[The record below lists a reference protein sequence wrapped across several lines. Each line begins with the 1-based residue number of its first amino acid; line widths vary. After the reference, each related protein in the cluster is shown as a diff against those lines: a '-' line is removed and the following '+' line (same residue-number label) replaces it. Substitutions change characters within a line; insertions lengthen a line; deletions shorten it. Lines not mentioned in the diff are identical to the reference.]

1 VNRLTVRA
9 AMSECGYG
17 ALNPR
22 LAGITI
28 EMGEAR
34 NAAQACS
41 KTFRGQFPPQRHSPG
56 ERYLIQL
63 IAYVRISV
71 FNEFAGALVK
81 AATLLVLFAATF
93 PFIYYLITIWSAIH
107 FFGRRRP
114 DRNVSFTPP
123 VSNLKPIRGI
133 DPDAYENFASLCR
146 QNYPEFEL
154 LFCVSDRHDPIV
166 AVIEKL
172 AKDFPDRQIRILYGS
187 GRSGVN
193 DKVAKLARLTSEAKY
208 EYLVINDSDVRV
220 DPDYFRT
227 IIAPLAD
234 PERGAVTC
242 LYRPIGEH
250 GFTDRLQNVG
260 MMSDFFAGI
269 ITAWQLEGVKFA
281 LGTTI
286 ATTKTRLSEFG
297 GYESLENRPADDLL
311 VGRLIAEQGHEV
323 ELLPYSVLTVSDYA
337 SMRQLLFKR
346 MRWIVVMRHMRPAG
360 HFGLIF
366 TQGLVWSLIAIA
378 VHPGLITAAVYL
390 GLYCVLRAVMT
401 LLIGAWGIGQ
411 KRLWLRL
418 PLIPLWDAV
427 AFLIWLVSFT
437 RSSIRWRDGH
447 YHIRDGQLVPV
458 TRPASAGD

>member
-1 VNRLTVRA
+1 MPHKSVQKA
-9 AMSECGYG
+9 
-17 ALNPR
+17 
-22 LAGITI
+22 
-28 EMGEAR
+28 
-34 NAAQACS
+34 
-41 KTFRGQFPPQRHSPG
+41 FRGRFPLSAFRTG
-56 ERYLIQL
+56 ERYLIQD

-81 AATLLVLFAATF
+81 AATLLLLLAATF
-93 PFIYYLITIWSAIH
+93 PFIYYLITILSAIR
-107 FFGRRRP
+107 FFRRP
-114 DRNVSFTPP
+114 RPGRNTSFTPP
-123 VSNLKPIRGI
+123 VSNLKPIRGL

-154 LFCVSDRHDPIV
+154 LFCVSDRDDPIV
-166 AVIEKL
+166 GVIQKL
-172 AKDFPDRQIRILYGS
+172 ARDFPERQIRILYGS

-193 DKVAKLARLTSEAKY
+193 DKVAKLARLAAEAKY

-220 DPDYFRT
+220 EPDYFRT
-227 IIAPLAD
+227 VIAPLAN
-234 PERGAVTC
+234 PELGAVTC

-286 ATTKTRLSEFG
+286 ATTRTRLQEFG

-378 VHPGLITAAVYL
+378 IHPGLITAAVYL
-390 GLYCVLRAVMT
+390 GLYSILRAAMT
-401 LLIGAWGIGQ
+401 LLIGAWGLEQ
-411 KRLWLRL
+411 RRLWLRL

-427 AFLIWLVSFT
+427 AFIIWLVSFT
-437 RSSIRWRDGH
+437 RTSIRWRDGH
-447 YHIRDGQLVPV
+447 YHIRNGQLVPV
-458 TRPASAGD
+458 APPASAGD